1 MLIVLPSLVS
11 GAGIAFLLL
20 GIFIDQKVIR
30 IVFVTIGVL
39 LLWLD
44 FFISMAILRHSVRSI
59 DGRLHRIEDDVLDR

>member
-11 GAGIAFLLL
+11 GAGVAFLLL
-20 GIFIDQKVIR
+20 GIFIDQTVIR

-44 FFISMAILRHSVRSI
+44 FFISMAILRHTVRSI
-59 DGRLHRIEDDVLDR
+59 DGRLHRIEDEVLNR

>member
-44 FFISMAILRHSVRSI
+44 FFISMAILRHSMRSI
-59 DGRLHRIEDDVLDR
+59 DGRLHRLEDDVLDR

>member
-11 GAGIAFLLL
+11 GAGVAFLLL
-20 GIFIDQKVIR
+20 GIFIDQKVIK

-44 FFISMAILRHSVRSI
+44 FFISMAILRHTVRSI
-59 DGRLHRIEDDVLDR
+59 DGRLHRIENDVLNR

>member
-30 IVFVTIGVL
+30 IVFVTVGVL

-59 DGRLHRIEDDVLDR
+59 DGRLHRIEDDVLNR

>member
-20 GIFIDQKVIR
+20 GIFIDQKIIR

-44 FFISMAILRHSVRSI
+44 FFISMAILRHSMRSI
-59 DGRLHRIEDDVLDR
+59 DSRLHRIEDDVLNR

>member
-20 GIFIDQKVIR
+20 GIFIDQKIIR
-30 IVFVTIGVL
+30 IVFLTIGVL

-44 FFISMAILRHSVRSI
+44 FFISMAILRHSMRSI
-59 DGRLHRIEDDVLDR
+59 DSRLHRIEDDVLNR

>member
-11 GAGIAFLLL
+11 AAGIAFLLL

-59 DGRLHRIEDDVLDR
+59 DGRLHRIEDDVLNR